1 MMRNAFR
8 PSQARRALR
17 GMVMECM
24 PAAVLQSPPL
34 TSHTLVVPAGT
45 HAGEHT
51 IIGNVAAI
59 AAWVAALENN
69 DTISFLTGKLA
80 IASVERDAAL
90 VDLSFLKDRN
100 DLLEADAE
108 IQALN
113 AMTGQA
119 DKAELEKVKAELYAS
134 EELAAKLENDLDK
147 AINDVAE
154 ANAAI
159 ERQNGVIARLTGER
173 DRARNGD
180 DAMILLSENDRLK
193 KALESATTEKSSV
206 ATGLAV
212 APAVAPADANP
223 RPLAGKPASVGER
236 HALSD
241 PTATIAKNILELSR
255 NGFSIEEVTRR
266 INARLSPDQWLKV
279 AVVEIIRELAEASI

>member
-1 MMRNAFR
+1 MRTAFR

-17 GMVMECM
+17 ATAMECM
-24 PAAVLQSPPL
+24 PAAVLQLPPFP
-34 TSHTLVVPAGT
+34 SHTLVAPAGT

-51 IIGNVAAI
+51 IIGNAAAI
-59 AAWVAALENN
+59 AAWVDALENN
-69 DTISFLTGKLA
+69 DTIAFLTGKFA

-90 VDLSFLKDRN
+90 VDLSLLKDRN

-147 AINDVAE
+147 AINDIAD

-159 ERQNGVIARLTGER
+159 ERQNGAIARLTGER
-173 DRARNGD
+173 DRAR
-180 DAMILLSENDRLK
+180 SEQ
-193 KALESATTEKSSV
+193 SSV

-236 HALSD
+236 PALSD
-241 PTATIAKNILELSR
+241 PTATLAKNIIDPSR